1 MQSRNKNR
9 VSLSDETGNRP
20 VYLVAGHTTLDR
32 TDSGTRLGGTV
43 VYSTLAAAQQELT
56 TRIVTA
62 YGADLSPAVV
72 FEGVEFLA
80 QPSRLTTTFMNH
92 EQQGIRSQRL
102 EAQGDLLRIDSVH
115 DEWRNPDILH
125 LAPVFRE
132 IDIAFASWFKPRL
145 RCATL
150 QGWMRSVAPSGQVIA
165 ELANE
170 WKDIIQVLDIAV
182 YSLEDIKYNIM
193 WREAIRESVRV
204 SVETHG
210 RDGCL
215 IYEAGREHHVAVVPA
230 DLTDTTGAGDI
241 FATAYFSEYYR
252 SGDAVRAGQAANE
265 FAREMLSRGSFRD
278 VLSPH
283 DSIRSKE

>member
-1 MQSRNKNR
+1 MQPRNTNR
-9 VSLSDETGNRP
+9 VSLTDETGNRP

-43 VYSTLAAAQQELT
+43 VYSTLAAAQRELT

-62 YGADLSPAVV
+62 YGADLSPDVV
-72 FEGVEFLA
+72 FQGVEFLA
-80 QPSRLTTTFMNH
+80 QPSRLTTTFINH
-92 EQQGIRSQRL
+92 EQQGIRSQWL
-102 EAQGDLLRIDSVH
+102 EAQGDPLRIDSVR

-132 IDIAFASWFKPRL
+132 IDIEFASWFKPRL

-150 QGWMRSVAPSGQVIA
+150 QGWMRSVDPSGQVIA
-165 ELANE
+165 ELAGG
-170 WKDIIQVLDIAV
+170 WKDMLNMLDIAV
-182 YSLEDIKYNIM
+182 YSVDDIEYNIM

-210 RDGCL
+210 RGGCL
-215 IYEAGREHHVAVVPA
+215 ICEAGREHHIAAVPA
-230 DLTDTTGAGDI
+230 DLTDSTGAGDI

-252 SGDAVRAGQAANE
+252 SGDAVRAGHAANE
-265 FAREMLSRGSFRD
+265 FTREMLSRGSFRD
-278 VLSPH
+278 VLSPL
-283 DSIRSKE
+283 DSSRSKE